1 MDEKESRLSALERT
15 AIQHDKRIG
24 VLERKQAAAEAT
36 VEAMQ
41 QDIREA
47 KEAAQHAARGID
59 WLKQWMLATIA
70 TVATGML
77 MAILNSLLGR

>member
-1 MDEKESRLSALERT
+1 MSALERT

-24 VLERKQAAAEAT
+24 ALERKQAAAEAT
-36 VEAMQ
+36 AEAMQ

-59 WLKQWMLATIA
+59 SLRQWMLATIA

-77 MAILNSLLGR
+77 MAILNSLMGR